1 VQNLRKIGI
10 VASGCTELGASVILA
25 EGEEKQVKAED
36 LVVVRNRNGNEIM
49 AVCRNGLGS
58 NENLKIGAYSPGVA
72 YARIGHHPSNA
83 KEYYAF
89 GLDIVGDVSTEDLRE
104 NKMLIAPSSDVELY
118 EEHDNP
124 MACLGTTPNSIGY
137 YKDHPNWKVPINPNY
152 ICYHMGV
159 FASTGAG
166 KSLLTRYQIIPFIGS
181 AGYDVLIFDWK
192 GSDYA
197 SHFQHTLDIS
207 DIGLD
212 DDVVVEYLCSAMDN
226 FGYYVAGMVD
236 RNPIKT
242 ALENVIYEGGWRSLS
257 TTKEV
262 RKHIEEKVCSEIAS
276 DQTDASGKVNRYGL
290 SYIRKFQ
297 KALNKVTEDEL
308 ENTMGKMGPSEIIEE
323 TRKQGIAVID
333 VSSGGK
339 EQKLSVFLSI
349 AKWLRQLM
357 ENKEK
362 LNLAVIIDEGPQYC
376 PFKPQG
382 IENRTTE
389 TISDL
394 CALGRSYNL
403 AIILLSQGIA
413 GEIGINAAIRR
424 NLNTQF
430 IGKLN
435 PLDLDEAVRL
445 LGQVD
450 INPKYLILMP
460 VGDFYIA
467 GKMNPSPIPLL
478 IHFDIPESEKN
489 EDKKWK

>member
-1 VQNLRKIGI
+1 MVSNLRRIGI
-10 VASGCTELGASVILA
+10 VASGSTELSASVILA
-25 EGEEKQVKAED
+25 EGEEKCVRTED
-36 LVVVRNRNGNEIM
+36 LVIIRNRNGNETM
-49 AVCRNGLGS
+49 AVCRSGLGS

-89 GLDIVGDVSTEDLRE
+89 GLDVIGDVSSGVLKE

-118 EEHDNP
+118 EEKDNP
-124 MACLGTTPNSIGY
+124 MSNLGSTPNSIGY
-137 YKDHPNWKVPINPNY
+137 YKDHPNWKVPINPQFVR
-152 ICYHMGV
+152 YHIGV

-166 KSLLTRYQIIPFIGS
+166 KSLLTRYQIIPFVRS

-197 SHFQHTLDIS
+197 TCFPNALDIS
-207 DIGLD
+207 DLGLD
-212 DDVVVEYLCSAMDN
+212 DDVAVDYLCSAMDN
-226 FGYYVAGMVD
+226 FGYYAASMVEK
-236 RNPIKT
+236 NPLKA
-242 ALENVIYEGGWRSLS
+242 ALESVVYEGSWRTLN
-257 TTKEV
+257 TP
-262 RKHIEEKVCSEIAS
+262 EELREHLLTRVTSEIAAE
-276 DQTDASGKVNRYGL
+276 QTDSSGKISYYGKNYL
-290 SYIRKFQ
+290 RKFE
-297 KALNKVTEDEL
+297 KCLGKVTDEEL
-308 ENTMGKMGPSEIIEE
+308 ENIMGRMGPSEIVEAA
-323 TRKQGIAVID
+323 RQHGIAVID
-333 VSSGGK
+333 ISSGGK
-339 EQKLSVFLSI
+339 AEKLSLFLSI
-349 AKWLRQLM
+349 AKYLKQLM
-357 ENKEK
+357 ENKQR

-376 PFKPQG
+376 PFMPKG
-382 IENRTTE
+382 MENKTTE
-389 TISDL
+389 MISEL

-450 INPKYLILMP
+450 IDPKYLVLMP

-478 IHFDIPESEKN
+478 IHFDVSEEDKEKN
-489 EDKKWK
+489 SR

>member
-1 VQNLRKIGI
+1 
-10 VASGCTELGASVILA
+10 
-25 EGEEKQVKAED
+25 
-36 LVVVRNRNGNEIM
+36 
-49 AVCRNGLGS
+49 
-58 NENLKIGAYSPGVA
+58 
-72 YARIGHHPSNA
+72 
-83 KEYYAF
+83 
-89 GLDIVGDVSTEDLRE
+89 
-104 NKMLIAPSSDVELY
+104 
-118 EEHDNP
+118 
-124 MACLGTTPNSIGY
+124 
-137 YKDHPNWKVPINPNY
+137 
-152 ICYHMGV
+152 
-159 FASTGAG
+159 
-166 KSLLTRYQIIPFIGS
+166 
-181 AGYDVLIFDWK
+181 
-192 GSDYA
+192 
-197 SHFQHTLDIS
+197 
-207 DIGLD
+207 
-212 DDVVVEYLCSAMDN
+212 MDN
-226 FGYYVAGMVD
+226 FGYYAPGMVD
-236 RNPIKT
+236 KNPIKT
-242 ALENVIYEGGWRSLS
+242 ALENVIYEGGWRSLD
-257 TTKEV
+257 TVKEL
-262 RKHIEEKVCSEIAS
+262 RKHIEDKVCAEIAS
-276 DQTDASGKVNRYGL
+276 DQTDTSGKVNRYGL

-297 KALNKVTEDEL
+297 KALTKVTDKEL
-308 ENTMGKMGPSEIIEE
+308 ENTMGKMGPSEIIEA

-339 EQKLSVFLSI
+339 EQKLAVFLSI

-382 IENRTTE
+382 IENKTTE

-489 EDKKWK
+489 EHETHK

>member
-1 VQNLRKIGI
+1 MRKIGI
-10 VASGCTELGASVILA
+10 VASGCTELGASVILC
-25 EGEEKQVKAED
+25 EGEERSVKAED
-36 LVVVRNRNGNEIM
+36 LVVIRNRNGNAIM

-58 NENLKIGAYSPGVA
+58 NENLRVGAYSPGVA

-89 GLDIVGDVSTEDLRE
+89 GLDVIGDISTDDLKE

-118 EEHDNP
+118 EERDNP
-124 MACLGTTPNSIGY
+124 MVSLGTATNSIGY
-137 YKDHPNWKVPINPNY
+137 YKDHPNWKVPINPSY
-152 ICYHMGV
+152 VCYHMGV

-166 KSLLTRYQIIPFIGS
+166 KSLLTRYQIIPFIRS

-197 SHFQHTLDIS
+197 PHFPNTLDIS
-207 DIGLD
+207 DLGLD

-226 FGYYVAGMVD
+226 FGYYAASMVD
-236 RNPIKT
+236 KNPIKT
-242 ALENVIYEGGWRSLS
+242 ALENVVYEGNWRKLDDV
-257 TTKEV
+257 KV
-262 RKHIEEKVCSEIAS
+262 LRQHLQDKVCAEVAS
-276 DQTDASGKVNRYGL
+276 DQTDNSGKVNRYGQ

-297 KALNKVTEDEL
+297 KALTKVTDKEL
-308 ENTMGKMGPSEIIEE
+308 ENIMGKMGPSEIIEA

-339 EQKLSVFLSI
+339 EEKLAVFLSI

-362 LNLAVIIDEGPQYC
+362 LKLAVIIDEGPQYC

-382 IENRTTE
+382 MENTTTE
-389 TISDL
+389 VISEL
-394 CALGRSYNL
+394 CALGRSYDL

-435 PLDLDEAVRL
+435 PLDLDEAVKL

-478 IHFDIPESEKN
+478 IHFDISK
-489 EDKKWK
+489 EDKNADSH